1 MKIQYYS
8 DLHLEFPENREF
20 LKLNP
25 LKPEGEILLLVGDIV
40 PFAVMEK
47 YNDFFNYVS
56 DNFKLTYWIPGN
68 HDYYYFDAA
77 VKSGVLNEKIRDNV
91 YLVNNVAIYHDDV
104 RFIFSTLWAKIN
116 PSNEWNMQQSLS
128 DFQVIKFNGERF
140 SPSHFNQLHQD
151 CFNFI
156 QEEVKKP
163 HSGKTVFATHYVPTF
178 FNYPEKYKG
187 DALNEGF
194 AVELFYFI
202 EASNADYWIYGHHH
216 CNTPDF
222 TIGKTQLLTNQLGYV
237 KYGEHQDFRPDR
249 FFNLNES
256 KG

>member
-1 MKIQYYS
+1 MKVQFCS

-25 LKPEGEILLLVGDIV
+25 LKPEGDILLLVGDVV
-40 PFAVMEK
+40 PFAVMDK

-56 DNFKLTYWIPGN
+56 NNFKLTYWIPGN
-68 HDYYYFDAA
+68 HEYYYFDAA
-77 VKSGVLNEKIRDNV
+77 ARSGVLNEKIRDNIF
-91 YLVNNVAIYHDDV
+91 LVNNVAILHDDV
-104 RFIFSTLWAKIN
+104 RFIFSTLWSKIN
-116 PSNEWNMQQSLS
+116 PSNEWNLQQSLS

-156 QEEVKKP
+156 QQEVKKP

-178 FNYPEKYKG
+178 LNYPEKYKG

-194 AVELFYFI
+194 AVELFDFI

-222 TIGKTQLLTNQLGYV
+222 AIGKTQLLTNQLGYV
-237 KYGEHQDFRPDR
+237 KYGEHQNFRTDR
-249 FFNLNES
+249 FFNLNGN
-256 KG
+256 K